1 MKKALLLTLL
11 VAALLFTGCSMNTAK
26 MEKSALNTT
35 IQLDKSQYEI
45 IGDVTGK
52 AEITQILFFVMGV
65 KPNYG
70 ELSGTIRFGFQ
81 SYNTAEA
88 MAIYDAIDNSQGA
101 DAIIAPK
108 FKTQTTMF
116 FPFYS
121 KQTVEVTGKA
131 IKLK

>member
-1 MKKALLLTLL
+1 MRKLYFLLLAVILL
-11 VAALLFTGCSMNTAK
+11 LSTGCMMNTARL
-26 MEKSALNTT
+26 EKSALNTN

-45 IGDVTGK
+45 IGEISGK
-52 AEITQILFFVMGV
+52 AEVTQILFFVQGV

-70 ELSGTIRFGFQ
+70 ELSGTINLGFY
-81 SYNTAEA
+81 SRSSAES
-88 MAIYDAIDNSQGA
+88 MAIYDAIEKSGKA

-108 FKTQTTMF
+108 FKSHSYMF

-121 KQTVEVTGKA
+121 KTTVEVTGKG

>member
-1 MKKALLLTLL
+1 MLDEY
-11 VAALLFTGCSMNTAK
+11 CQN
-26 MEKSALNTT
+26 EKSALNTT

-81 SYNTAEA
+81 AYDTGEA
-88 MAIYDAIDNSQGA
+88 MAIYDAIENSKGA
-101 DAIIAPK
+101 DAFIAPNSRPNHHV
-108 FKTQTTMF
+108 F
-116 FPFYS
+116 S
-121 KQTVEVTGKA
+121 LLLEANRGK
-131 IKLK
+131 